1 MLVPKLKS
9 LLRSSP
15 ETTDRGEEEEAA
27 EGVAT
32 AATAAGGAT
41 LFRAGAAESAVGAVT
56 PLPRLRS
63 ESVAAAAA
71 YP

>member
-15 ETTDRGEEEEAA
+15 ETTDRGEEEAA

-41 LFRAGAAESAVGAVT
+41 LFRAGAAESAVGAET